1 MKRRHTLSLL
11 TILAGS
17 LLFAGCQTQP
27 STLTFTPPAPVAS
40 MAVNQNAVVFV
51 TVRDSRPQ
59 SEVSSYVADGR
70 LVKLSALPSVSE
82 LFQQVQQQDLIS
94 KGFRI
99 GHAQNANVSVTVDVN
114 QFYANVEQGNLRYNL
129 DSKVQVTVHAQ
140 SAKGHFSKNINASR
154 TYSGAFSA
162 KNPEIQRVLGETFN
176 EVVRSIYQ
184 DREVAN
190 AITTLAT
197 P

>member
-1 MKRRHTLSLL
+1 
-11 TILAGS
+11 
-17 LLFAGCQTQP
+17 
-27 STLTFTPPAPVAS
+27 
-40 MAVNQNAVVFV
+40 
-51 TVRDSRPQ
+51 
-59 SEVSSYVADGR
+59 
-70 LVKLSALPSVSE
+70 
-82 LFQQVQQQDLIS
+82 
-94 KGFRI
+94 
-99 GHAQNANVSVTVDVN
+99 
-114 QFYANVEQGNLRYNL
+114 
-129 DSKVQVTVHAQ
+129 SKVQVTVHAQ